1 MIVASN
7 DGSLPASAFE
17 LSAFAAM
24 SCDDVDGAHV
34 RVSRMRHMALA
45 NFLEA
50 LRTPG
55 RVGSQLRDI
64 RGHLLNQFSSSRYA
78 RAYRRVRPFTMSGD
92 VRLRGLYDAVQIV
105 TARGVDGVI
114 VECGTA
120 RGGSA
125 ALLGLA
131 ARDSGVERSLWIF
144 DTFEGIPPPTVADP
158 DYDRALPFTG
168 HFRGD
173 IRDVTALMERFDLA
187 HTAQL
192 VKGRFEETVPTA
204 SLGPIAV
211 LHIDGDWYQS
221 VKVCLDHLYDQVSPG
236 GIIQIDD
243 YGHWK
248 GARKAVDEFRSG
260 RRLDSELRYVD
271 YTGRQFDKP

>member
-1 MIVASN
+1 
-7 DGSLPASAFE
+7 
-17 LSAFAAM
+17 
-24 SCDDVDGAHV
+24 
-34 RVSRMRHMALA
+34 MALA
-45 NFLEA
+45 ELFEA

-55 RVGSQLRDI
+55 RVGSQLQDI
-64 RGHLLNQFSSSRYA
+64 RGHVLNQFSNSHYA
-78 RAYRRVRPFTMSGD
+78 RAYRSVRPFTMSGD
-92 VRLRGLYDAVQIV
+92 VRLRGLYDAVQSV
-105 TARGVDGVI
+105 TTRNVDGVI

-131 ARDSGVERSLWIF
+131 ARDSGVERPLWIF
-144 DTFEGIPPPTVADP
+144 DTFEGIPAPTVADP

-173 IRDVTALMERFDLA
+173 IRDVSALMERLGLA
-187 HTAQL
+187 STARL
-192 VKGRFEETVPTA
+192 VKGRFEETIPATT
-204 SLGPIAV
+204 LGPIAV

-221 VKVCLDHLYDQVSPG
+221 VKVCLDHLYDRVSHG

-243 YGHWK
+243 YGHWQ
-248 GARKAVDEFRSG
+248 GARKAVDEFRSA
-260 RRLDSELRYVD
+260 RQLDAELRYVD